1 MPFRSI
7 LVPALVLAST
17 AASAQRVE
25 VGVGA
30 VPGYAQYLDVARQ
43 CCPPFVWATFG
54 SGRWRLQVD
63 HLRNVRK
70 AEGHGNHPLD
80 DVEGRRASVQRAD
93 LTIQPRHET
102 SVLASWRA
110 LERPGHSVSVL
121 FGAIYA
127 SGRRAFCVAS
137 EGPVVRIPTPGDW
150 PSDYVVF
157 RQELTPDERRRC
169 ADKRDPV
176 GTTRWIWVQAG
187 AVLDVDLGERFFFR
201 AGGRLVLFRGEVGVG
216 VRF

>member
-17 AASAQRVE
+17 TASAQRVE

-43 CCPPFVWATFG
+43 CCPPLVWATFG

-80 DVEGRRASVQRAD
+80 DVDGRRASLQRAD

-110 LERPGHSVSVL
+110 LEGPDHSVSIL
-121 FGAIYA
+121 FGAIY
-127 SGRRAFCVAS
+127 SNSRRAFCVAS

-157 RQELTPDERRRC
+157 RQELTADERRRC
-169 ADKRDPV
+169 ADEWDPV
-176 GTTRWIWVQAG
+176 GATRWIWVQAG
-187 AVLDVDLGERFFFR
+187 AALDVDLGERFFFR
-201 AGGRLVLFRGEVGVG
+201 AGGRLVLFRAELGVG